1 MLMDI
6 FSSLDGGGYA
16 GVSFWGVV
24 WVSGFVGVLFFL
36 GQSWVSA
43 SSVGSV
49 MFVFMELILSL
60 VKSCS
65 GKFFGGFA
73 MGQVSL
79 FVLVFVINVFG
90 MVPGVFSPSSQLS
103 FTFSLAWVVWFC
115 LILSGWSF
123 SWKSSVS
130 HLVPM
135 GSPGGLVPLLVLIES
150 VSILI
155 RPVTLGV
162 RLAANI
168 TMGHLMLHVI
178 GEYVMAFFYSASV
191 IGSLLGSVIMWGYV
205 LFEFAVSFLQAYVFV
220 LLVSLYSSDHP
231 MGGHSD

>member
-6 FSSLDGGGYA
+6 FSSLDGGGSL
-16 GVSFWGVV
+16 GISFWGVV

-36 GQSWVSA
+36 GQNWVMV

-49 MFVFMELILSL
+49 VFVLMELILGL

-79 FVLVFVINVFG
+79 FVMIFIINIFG
-90 MVPGVFSPSSQLS
+90 MVPGGFSPSSQLS

-115 LILSGWSF
+115 LILSGWGF
-123 SWKSSVS
+123 SWKSSAS
-130 HLVPM
+130 HLVPT

-155 RPVTLGV
+155 RPITLGV

-178 GEYVMAFFYSASV
+178 GEYVVGFFYGASM
-191 IGSLLGSVIMWGYV
+191 IGSLLGSMVMWGYV

-220 LLVSLYSSDHP
+220 LLVGLYSSDHP
-231 MGGHSD
+231 MSHSS